1 MPPVGMLA
9 RTALSLLRHRCASRA
24 GQAAAAIP
32 TPTPTTTTSCT
43 FTRPLSILTPHRP
56 TTLLCVH
63 AALPPPPEHTVTPGP
78 ERLDLLPRISA
89 SPALRFLQLRNGPRD
104 TFDPSHFVR
113 KRRFGF
119 LARLRSRTGR
129 AILKR
134 RRAKGRKSLS
144 H

>member
-1 MPPVGMLA
+1 MLT
-9 RTALSLLRHRCASRA
+9 RTALSLLRLRGPQTTTAKA
-24 GQAAAAIP
+24 
-32 TPTPTTTTSCT
+32 TTTTILKSHT
-43 FTRPLSILTPHRP
+43 LRPFSILTPHRP
-56 TTLLCVH
+56 SLHTYFSPPYTNILRQPTPIPISSPTTIS
-63 AALPPPPEHTVTPGP
+63 PSES
-78 ERLDLLPRISA
+78 LDLLPRISS
-89 SPALRFLQLRNGPRD
+89 SPALRFLQLRNGPRN

-119 LARLRSRTGR
+119 LARLRTRTGR

>member
-1 MPPVGMLA
+1 MLT
-9 RTALSLLRHRCASRA
+9 RTALSLLRLRGPQTTTATATATATTTAILKHSRHLSVLTPHRPSLHTPFSPYTSILR
-24 GQAAAAIP
+24 QP
-32 TPTPTTTTSCT
+32 TPTPTS
-43 FTRPLSILTPHRP
+43 SP
-56 TTLLCVH
+56 TTIS
-63 AALPPPPEHTVTPGP
+63 PSES
-78 ERLDLLPRISA
+78 LDLLPRIST
-89 SPALRFLQLRNGPRD
+89 SPALRFLQLRNGPRN

-119 LARLRSRTGR
+119 LARLRTRTGR